1 MQASYL
7 DEDIATSGRVTLD
20 NLNYLHQEARDKD
33 SLIKSLNAQIEQAMD
48 EQRQLEDALHGVP

>member
-48 EQRQLEDALHGVP
+48 E